1 MSDEMKVLNEQEVE
15 NVTGGAAHANG
26 QYWSDGG
33 ATYYRIAPNDYLG
46 NIAQMFG
53 TTPYAIQALNPYTA
67 HHGAASQCCCHECP
81 GGGARPCRT
90 GRRPAPCFHSA

>member
-1 MSDEMKVLNEQEVE
+1 MAILNDNHLNAVS
-15 NVTGGAAHANG
+15 GGAAHANG

-53 TTPYAIQALNPYTA
+53 TTPYAIQALNPGVIKKIDVIRA
-67 HHGAASQCCCHECP
+67 GDVI
-81 GGGARPCRT
+81 RVR
-90 GRRPAPCFHSA
+90 

>member
-1 MSDEMKVLNEQEVE
+1 MSEMNFLNDNQLNAVS
-15 NVTGGAAHANG
+15 GGAAHANG

-53 TTPYAIQALNPYTA
+53 TSPYAIQQLNPGKIKNIDVIRA
-67 HHGAASQCCCHECP
+67 GDVI
-81 GGGARPCRT
+81 RVR
-90 GRRPAPCFHSA
+90 

>member
-1 MSDEMKVLNEQEVE
+1 MSDEVRILNEQEASAIS
-15 NVTGGAAHANG
+15 GGAAHANG

-53 TTPYAIQALNPYTA
+53 TSPYAIQQLNPGKIKNIDVIRA
-67 HHGAASQCCCHECP
+67 GDVI
-81 GGGARPCRT
+81 RVR
-90 GRRPAPCFHSA
+90 

>member
-1 MSDEMKVLNEQEVE
+1 MAILNDDQLDAVS
-15 NVTGGAAHANG
+15 GGAAHANG

-53 TTPYAIQALNPYTA
+53 TTPYAIQALNPGVIKKIDVIRA
-67 HHGAASQCCCHECP
+67 GDVI
-81 GGGARPCRT
+81 RVR
-90 GRRPAPCFHSA
+90 